1 MPNVP
6 WVPCHELGSLSHW
19 SAVFVSSLPSKHLDG
34 KKIILLSI
42 LYKYNTHGGDFK
54 YYPKERPTSLL
65 YSEKETAGCN
75 SCWTQ
80 TRLFTLLCFFFKRH
94 FVSTQHKTNN
104 LQAEPEKQSWLFGRH
119 LRLRLRWGGY
129 ESSRSVDEG
138 PSRAVV
144 SWKCFSQEDWANS
157 LILTAGGRRLPSQGP
172 RWHRTVLSQPF
183 RKDLCFALIPTA
195 WFPTLILVS
204 ERGCGFVF

>member
-1 MPNVP
+1 MEVTSNTTPKNGP
-6 WVPCHELGSLSHW
+6 
-19 SAVFVSSLPSKHLDG
+19 LPSFTQKRKQLGVTAAEH
-34 KKIILLSI
+34 KRVCLL
-42 LYKYNTHGGDFK
+42 
-54 YYPKERPTSLL
+54 
-65 YSEKETAGCN
+65 C
-75 SCWTQ
+75 C
-80 TRLFTLLCFFFKRH
+80 CFFFKRH